1 MPAGRL
7 DARARLR
14 GNRQV
19 SAIPAVEAR
28 GLGRTY
34 RSEGL
39 PVRALRG
46 VDLVVDR
53 GEFVAVT
60 GPSGSGKS
68 TLLNL
73 IGGLDSPTDGEVVV
87 AGHSLASLDEN
98 GLARMR
104 REHVGMI
111 FQFFNLL
118 EGMTA
123 LENVALPAI
132 VAGVSRRRAVARAR
146 GLLDLLGLGQR
157 TDVLPPLLSGGQR
170 QRLAIARALANE
182 PTVLLA
188 DEPTG
193 ALDSAGAA
201 EILELLRRLHREGQ
215 AIVLVTHDPTVAGAA
230 GRILKLRDG
239 RLTGAGARDEPDAQP
254 FAGERPAATQLLARS
269 LIRKSPR
276 GTG

>member
-1 MPAGRL
+1 VTAPF
-7 DARARLR
+7 
-14 GNRQV
+14 
-19 SAIPAVEAR
+19 AVETR
-28 GLGRTY
+28 GLARTY
-34 RSEGL
+34 RSDGL

-46 VDLVVDR
+46 VDLKLAS
-53 GEFVAVT
+53 GEFLAVM

-73 IGGLDSPTDGEVVV
+73 IAGLDLPTDGEVLI
-87 AGHSLASLDEN
+87 AGESLAGLDESS
-98 GLARMR
+98 LARMR
-104 REHVGMI
+104 RRHVGMI

-132 VAGVSRRRAVARAR
+132 VSGASRRRGERRAR
-146 GLLDLLGLGQR
+146 GLLDLLGLGER
-157 TDVLPPLLSGGQR
+157 AEVVPALLSGGQR

-193 ALDSAGAA
+193 ALDSSGAR

-215 AIVLVTHDPTVAGAA
+215 TIVLVTHDRTVAEAA
-230 GRILKLRDG
+230 QRIVELRDG
-239 RLTGAGARDEPDAQP
+239 QLAGGDSAVLQPREELAASLTADRD
-254 FAGERPAATQLLARS
+254 RR
-269 LIRKSPR
+269 R
-276 GTG
+276 

>member
-1 MPAGRL
+1 M
-7 DARARLR
+7 
-14 GNRQV
+14 
-19 SAIPAVEAR
+19 
-28 GLGRTY
+28 
-34 RSEGL
+34 
-39 PVRALRG
+39 
-46 VDLVVDR
+46 
-53 GEFVAVT
+53 
-60 GPSGSGKS
+60 
-68 TLLNL
+68 
-73 IGGLDSPTDGEVVV
+73 V